1 MKFQLAG
8 LVTAVTFAA
17 VPGLFAF
24 PGSSTPPRFYSTPA
38 HYAYQQQNII
48 GSVTAIDAAAGK
60 VSVKTD
66 SGGSATFST
75 NEKTVVRRVPP
86 GQTSLANADTISLG
100 DIKVGD
106 RVLVPG
112 GAADAQLPVRQV
124 IVMASEAIT
133 AKRTQQ
139 QTDWQSRGVNG
150 RVSAVNTNKR
160 EITVQSRGQNGPET
174 LTVTA
179 SANTK
184 ISRYAPDSLRSE
196 DALPAALSDI
206 HVGDQVRVLGNRSSD
221 GGSLTADEIFSGSI
235 ARAFGT
241 ITDIN
246 AANNEVM
253 IKNDQT
259 GQTYSVS
266 LGKRSMVKRLPPEV
280 AQNLAQRREQRQRR
294 RQAQAESTGVQT
306 ENTAGRGN
314 RRGADG
320 SQQRRGFQQL
330 LEDQPSISIADLKK
344 GDALMVT
351 GTQGA
356 DASHL
361 TAINVIAGDAEL
373 MRLFQ
378 RPQGR
383 RNGNMSPGLPGN
395 VAGGNAQDNEQP

>member
-1 MKFQLAG
+1 MKFQFAG
-8 LVTAVTFAA
+8 LVTAVTFVA

-24 PGSSTPPRFYSTPA
+24 PSSSATLHHSTPA
-38 HYAYQQQNII
+38 NYAFQQQNII
-48 GSVTAIDAAAGK
+48 GTVTAIDAAGGK

-66 SGGSATFST
+66 SGGTATFST
-75 NEKTVVRRVPP
+75 NEKTAVRRVPP
-86 GQTSLANADTISLG
+86 GQTSLANAETISLG
-100 DIKVGD
+100 DVKVGD

-112 GAADAQLPVRQV
+112 GSMDAQAPVRQV

-139 QTDWQSRGVNG
+139 QTDWQSRGING
-150 RVSAVNTNKR
+150 RVTAVNTNKR
-160 EITVQSRGQNGPET
+160 EITIQTRGQNGPET
-174 LTVTA
+174 LTVIAPA
-179 SANTK
+179 SAK
-184 ISRYAPDSLRSE
+184 VSRYASDSLRSE
-196 DALPAALSDI
+196 DALPATLSDI
-206 HVGDQVRVLGNRSSD
+206 HAGDQVRVLGNPSPD
-221 GGSLTADEIFSGSI
+221 GKSVTADEILSGSI
-235 ARAFGT
+235 VRAFGT

-246 AANNEVM
+246 APNNEVS

-259 GQTYSVS
+259 GQTYTVS
-266 LGKRSMVKRLPPEV
+266 LGKRSLVKRLPPEV
-280 AQNLAQRREQRQRR
+280 AQNLAQRRKQSQQR

-306 ENTAGRGN
+306 ENPAGRGN

-320 SQQRRGFQQL
+320 GQQRRGFQQL

-361 TAINVIAGDAEL
+361 TAVSVIAGDAEL
-373 MRLFQ
+373 MQLFQ